1 MAHATGVHFRGISN
15 ALYVELTALAHTL
28 VGRWRDVNGGSVE
41 GGGGVVLMESV
52 RGVGVGDG
60 VVGVLN
66 DLYVELT
73 VLANSVD
80 GR

>member
-1 MAHATGVHFRGISN
+1 MLVMRG
-15 ALYVELTALAHTL
+15 A
-28 VGRWRDVNGGSVE
+28 VNGGGE
-41 GGGGVVLMESV
+41 W
-52 RGVGVGDG
+52 GVGVGDG